1 MDIDDG
7 GIAQASILARPYVGK
22 KSGIVSSHS
31 NYREVMHRKCS
42 RPRLGENRKR
52 PVSRDGGVT
61 ADLVIRGG
69 TVVGP
74 ERSRPADVVVDAG
87 VISAVTEPG
96 EGGTGRQQIDAR
108 GLTIFPGAIDA
119 HVHFDAPGRE
129 AWEGWETGSLA
140 AAAGGVTTV
149 IDMPIDSDPPTID
162 PPSVQ
167 AKCDLASATSLV
179 DFALWGGLVP
189 GNVDSLDPLLR
200 AGVVGL
206 KAFMCDSGWPEF
218 PACDVEVLERG
229 MKAAARADR
238 PVAVHCEDP
247 SLFGPGRGDRPVRSE
262 VAAVATAG
270 AAAAAQ
276 GARLHVVHC
285 SSAEAV
291 AQAKRWPGVTV
302 ETCPHYLLLNEADA
316 GRIGPDA
323 LCAPPIRDEAARAD
337 LWHALRRGLIDTIAS
352 DHSPCPPSGKSGPS
366 PFAGI
371 SGVQTTLS
379 LLLTDGSLS
388 VGEISRFRTAAASIF
403 GLRGKGVVAPGF
415 DADLALVD
423 LEARWTVSAE
433 TLHDRHRRSPFSG
446 QSLRGV
452 VVATLVRGAVVYET
466 GQRRAEPRG
475 KFLTPEP
482 RGGVLA
488 QEEMTP

>member
-1 MDIDDG
+1 MPGRGWRADPETT
-7 GIAQASILARPYVGK
+7 GI
-22 KSGIVSSHS
+22 
-31 NYREVMHRKCS
+31 E
-42 RPRLGENRKR
+42 
-52 PVSRDGGVT
+52 DGGVT
-61 ADLVIRGG
+61 ADLVITGG
-69 TVVGP
+69 TVV
-74 ERSRPADVVVDAG
+74 SSAQSMPADVVVDAG
-87 VISAVTEPG
+87 AICAVTEPG
-96 EGGTGRQQIDAR
+96 EGGEARHRIDAT
-108 GLTIFPGAIDA
+108 GLTVFPGAIDA

-162 PPSVQ
+162 PPSLR
-167 AKCDLASATSLV
+167 AKRDLATASSLV

-189 GNVDSLDPLLR
+189 GNADSLEALLR

-218 PACDVEVLERG
+218 PPCDIEVLSRG

-247 SLFGPGRGDRPVRSE
+247 SLFGPGPGDRPVSSE

-270 AAAAAQ
+270 AAAAAH
-276 GARLHVVHC
+276 GAKLHVVHC

-291 AQAKRWPGVTV
+291 AEAKRWPGVTV
-302 ETCPHYLLLNEADA
+302 ETCPHYLTLTDTDV

-323 LCAPPIRDEAARAD
+323 LCAPPIRDEANRLE
-337 LWHALRRGLIDTIAS
+337 LWQALRRGQIDTIAS

-371 SGVQTTLS
+371 SGVETALS

-388 VGEISRFRTAAASIF
+388 VGEISRLRTAAASIF

-423 LEARWTVSAE
+423 LDSHWTVRTQ

-446 QSLRGV
+446 ASLRGV
-452 VVATLVRGAVVYET
+452 VVTTLVRGTVVYEA
-466 GQRRAEPRG
+466 GERRADPLGR
-475 KFLTPEP
+475 FLTPEP
-482 RGGVLA
+482 TGGA
-488 QEEMTP
+488 TMQEERTTS